1 MTDCNF
7 HSSTW
12 RTSSLPLAAYVVTLG
27 ALEFREVEATDPT
40 SAAFV
45 FEDPQGRGR
54 SLGKNFSSGGH
65 VSAIRYHEHLRR
77 LRFAMK
83 EALQKARSGQ
93 TEQFEYRGNR
103 NVRQS
108 FSQR

>member
-1 MTDCNF
+1 MTDRDLRA
-7 HSSTW
+7 SAW
-12 RTSSLPLAAYVVTLG
+12 RTSSLPLAAYVLTLG

-40 SAAFV
+40 SAVFV
-45 FEDPQGRGR
+45 FEDPQGHGR
-54 SLGKNFSSGGH
+54 SLGREFSSGGQ
-65 VSAIRYHEHLRR
+65 VSAIRYDEHLRR

-108 FSQR
+108 CSQR